1 MDWLQ
6 ISNQYPSIQL
16 SQNELLAEIQV
27 QLRKDLERSACSI
40 SFPAELFLD
49 PSVLVAFLLSELQ
62 KNKHLDLRALL
73 YVIDLPES
81 WLKEIEGSPNYFVLL
96 TNAILKR
103 EAMKVYIRRTYRP
116 EGLRLW
122 AVSDS
127 AYSFITLTVC
137 VKFSPILNK

>member
-6 ISNQYPSIQL
+6 ISTQYPSIQL

-40 SFPAELFLD
+40 SFPAALFLD
-49 PSVLVAFLLSELQ
+49 PSMLVAFLLSELQ
-62 KNKHLDLRALL
+62 ENKHLDLRSLL

-81 WLKEIEGSPNYFVLL
+81 WLRDIEGSPNYFVLL

-103 EAMKVYIRRTYRP
+103 EAMKVYIRKTYRP
-116 EGLRLW
+116 
-122 AVSDS
+122 
-127 AYSFITLTVC
+127 
-137 VKFSPILNK
+137 